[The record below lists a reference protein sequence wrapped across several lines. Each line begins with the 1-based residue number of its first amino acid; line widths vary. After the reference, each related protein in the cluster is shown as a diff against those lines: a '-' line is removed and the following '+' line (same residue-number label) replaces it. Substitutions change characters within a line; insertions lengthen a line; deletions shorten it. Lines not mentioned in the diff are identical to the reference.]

1 MQVFGLPEA
10 LFKREAHE
18 CAFPIGELDS
28 QQFHYCCRRKEHKG
42 EYCDEHKKVFKRKS
56 GETVKVEQPVIGWK
70 RNGKKP
76 DRKKPMAYDPKN
88 LGI

>member
-10 LFKREAHE
+10 LCQRESDE
-18 CAFPIGELDS
+18 CAFPIGEPGDKG
-28 QQFHYCCRRKEHKG
+28 FHYCCKKKEHKG
-42 EYCDEHKKVFKRKS
+42 EYCDEHKKVFKRKL

-70 RNGKKP
+70 RNGKKAE
-76 DRKKPMAYDPKN
+76 RKKPMAYDPKN